1 MFTRVQGDVI
11 IVILVY
17 VEDILVASNSL
28 QAITDFKEFLHDQ
41 FELKDVGT
49 LKYFLGLEVVRTS
62 KGINLCQRKL
72 VSSFHS
78 QGSHIFKQLLGC
90 PDTRRSITG
99 FCVFL
104 GNSLTSWKSKKQHIV
119 SRSSTESEYR
129 SMAALMSEFVWM
141 IALFK
146 DLGVDRTQPV
156 LLYCDSQAVIHIAA
170 NPDYHERTKHI
181 ELDCHF
187 VSEKIQDKVVKT
199 FHVSTK
205 HHLAD
210 LLTKP
215 LGHQ

>member
-1 MFTRVQGDVI
+1 
-11 IVILVY
+11 
-17 VEDILVASNSL
+17 
-28 QAITDFKEFLHDQ
+28 
-41 FELKDVGT
+41 
-49 LKYFLGLEVVRTS
+49 
-62 KGINLCQRKL
+62 
-72 VSSFHS
+72 
-78 QGSHIFKQLLGC
+78 
-90 PDTRRSITG
+90 
-99 FCVFL
+99 
-104 GNSLTSWKSKKQHIV
+104 
-119 SRSSTESEYR
+119 
-129 SMAALMSEFVWM
+129 MAALMSEFVWM

-156 LLYCDSQAVIHIAA
+156 LPYCDSQAVIHIAA

-205 HHLAD
+205 HRLAD